1 MSETPTLET
10 TFLKNLW
17 DAREAAALAAK
28 PLELLRYRSN
38 LLGADLRITNFG
50 GGNTSSKFDLPDP
63 LTGEPR
69 RVMAVKGS
77 GGDLASIG
85 ASGFAVLYMDKLN
98 DLVGRYRGEAHEDEM
113 VGYYPLC
120 AFGENRVAA
129 SIDTALHAFLPF
141 PHVDHLHP
149 DWAIALAASANGQQK
164 LDEFNKKYGRR
175 IAWVPWQR
183 PGFELALMLRKA
195 VEANPGCDGIVLGG
209 HGLFT
214 WGETQEEAY
223 LSSIKTIDQMGE
235 FVQDHGQRAGSPLFG
250 GATAKTA
257 ANRAALV
264 NGILPYLRG
273 AVSSNRRVIAH
284 YDGGEDAIAFANAKW
299 AESLCQ
305 MGTSCPDHF
314 LRTRISPL
322 YVPFDAATDALAAL
336 KARIAERLVQYRQ
349 DYATYY
355 KAHALPDSPA
365 LRDSNPSV
373 VVIPGL
379 GLFGF
384 GKDKREAR
392 ITSEFFVNAIHVMS
406 GANALGAAAAD
417 KAKGAPPQARHPGQA
432 ADFKSFENY
441 VALPRSEAFKI
452 EDWALEEAKL
462 QRMPPEREFSRK
474 IVVVVGGASGIGREV
489 ALQIAKRGGHVVVA
503 DMNVASAEEAAKE
516 AAGLS
521 SKEMVLATALDLTSR
536 DSIAAAFRATVDRF
550 GGIDAIVNTA
560 AIYPTPAPGTP
571 PEETWAKAMHVNVTS
586 NYVLADEAA
595 KILKDQGLAASIVLT
610 SSANAVVPKFG
621 SEPYD
626 VSKAAINHLIR
637 ELAMGLGPL
646 VRVNGI
652 APATVVAGSA
662 MFPKDRVMVSLKKYE
677 IAFDE
682 SESVESLRS
691 KLAEFYARRTITR
704 RPILPVDCAN
714 AICWLAG
721 DQSAKTTGHVIPVDG
736 GLPEA
741 FLQVAHGRHGN
752 LTRSHA
758 KHPKIAKRPYRK
770 GLVFFAV
777 FGSSRPSCEV
787 CREADRSLPRR
798 HLHQPIVRVDVVDGF
813 RRDELVLDED
823 GGRNRPPVQD
833 VERDGHDFGAVL
845 LGKIRHR
852 ADEAGAHL
860 AQFGASFR

>member
-1 MSETPTLET
+1 M
-10 TFLKNLW
+10 
-17 DAREAAALAAK
+17 
-28 PLELLRYRSN
+28 
-38 LLGADLRITNFG
+38 
-50 GGNTSSKFDLPDP
+50 
-63 LTGEPR
+63 
-69 RVMAVKGS
+69 
-77 GGDLASIG
+77 
-85 ASGFAVLYMDKLN
+85 
-98 DLVGRYRGEAHEDEM
+98 
-113 VGYYPLC
+113 
-120 AFGENRVAA
+120 
-129 SIDTALHAFLPF
+129 
-141 PHVDHLHP
+141 
-149 DWAIALAASANGQQK
+149 
-164 LDEFNKKYGRR
+164 
-175 IAWVPWQR
+175 
-183 PGFELALMLRKA
+183 
-195 VEANPGCDGIVLGG
+195 
-209 HGLFT
+209 
-214 WGETQEEAY
+214 
-223 LSSIKTIDQMGE
+223 
-235 FVQDHGQRAGSPLFG
+235 
-250 GATAKTA
+250 
-257 ANRAALV
+257 
-264 NGILPYLRG
+264 
-273 AVSSNRRVIAH
+273 IAH
-284 YDGGEDAIAFANAKW
+284 YDGGEDAITFANARW

-322 YVPFDAATDALAAL
+322 YVPFDAASEGLPAL
-336 KARIAERLVQYRQ
+336 KTRIAERLVQYRQ
-349 DYATYY
+349 DYAAYY

-406 GANALGAAAAD
+406 GANALGAASAD
-417 KAKGAPPQARHPGQA
+417 SAKGAAPQARHPGQA

-452 EDWALEEAKL
+452 EYWALEEAKL

-474 IVVVVGGASGIGREV
+474 IVVVIGGASGIGREV
-489 ALQIAKRGGHVVVA
+489 ALQLARRGGHVVVA

-516 AAGLS
+516 AAALS

-536 DSIAAAFRATVDRF
+536 ESIAAAFRATVDRF

-560 AIYPTPAPGTP
+560 AIYPTPPPGTP

-595 KILKDQGLAASIVLT
+595 KILKDQGLPASIVLT
-610 SSANAVVPKFG
+610 SSANAVVPKHG

-677 IAFDE
+677 IPFDE
-682 SESVESLRS
+682 SEPVESLRA

-741 FLQVAHGRHGN
+741 FLR
-752 LTRSHA
+752 
-758 KHPKIAKRPYRK
+758 
-770 GLVFFAV
+770 
-777 FGSSRPSCEV
+777 
-787 CREADRSLPRR
+787 
-798 HLHQPIVRVDVVDGF
+798 
-813 RRDELVLDED
+813 
-823 GGRNRPPVQD
+823 
-833 VERDGHDFGAVL
+833 
-845 LGKIRHR
+845 
-852 ADEAGAHL
+852 
-860 AQFGASFR
+860 